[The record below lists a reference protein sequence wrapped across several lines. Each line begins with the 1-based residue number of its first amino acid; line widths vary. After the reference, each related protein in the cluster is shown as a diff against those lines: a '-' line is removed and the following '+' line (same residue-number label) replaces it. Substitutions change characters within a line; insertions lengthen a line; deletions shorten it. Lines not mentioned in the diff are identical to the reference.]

1 MIEEFEVAQIRPAQL
16 ITQGRYI
23 GLAKEFNPTVMHNF
37 IGCNVADRGINIAG
51 ISANKFNGYWVLELN
66 VRLLI
71 PDAEVFP
78 LIEDHTPIKFKT
90 TQDITEAEFSKFIST
105 AMWMLV

>member
-1 MIEEFEVAQIRPAQL
+1 MSEEIEVAQIRPVQI

-23 GLAKEFNPTVMHNF
+23 GLAKKFNPVDSANLT
-37 IGCNVADRGINIAG
+37 GCNVTDRGINIAG

-71 PDAEVFP
+71 PDTAVYISVKP
-78 LIEDHTPIKFKT
+78 YPVKFKT
-90 TQDITEAEFSKFIST
+90 VPEVPEEEFSKFLST